1 MPFTR
6 YFAPFLASYGAP
18 ATDAYGEAIA
28 GALPRLLGNPPPLVP
43 AHKPWPDLIGAVV
56 VKPYVGAPLYN
67 PSGYKGVLPVEQQP
81 LVHKPNPWNSRYG
94 GG

>member
-1 MPFTR
+1 MAFVR
-6 YFAPFLASYGAP
+6 YFQPALDSYGDP

-28 GALPRLLGNPPPLVP
+28 RALPRLLGNPPPLVP
-43 AHKPWPDLIGAVV
+43 DRTPWPDRVGVVV
-56 VKPYVGAPLYN
+56 VKPYVGFPLYN
-67 PSGYKGVLPVEQQP
+67 PSGYMGVLPVEQQP